1 MTPEQQKLYALM
13 AIAEEQQNA
22 INQAIQNLNVTQDQ
36 IKKVIA
42 EQTQAT
48 VSNAVNV
55 GLKKG
60 SEQMLETNKQM
71 KQLNQ
76 VIQKNINQLS
86 WRFIALCGIGVFS
99 LMMAMVI
106 IFVVMV
112 PSLDEIQERRADLK
126 QLEEHPPLQLKKTS
140 EGKTLVRIMS
150 KSDCLAFGQSK
161 VKDWCEIDPKKHY

>member
-1 MTPEQQKLYALM
+1 MTPEEQKLYALM

-22 INQAIQNLNVTQDQ
+22 INQAIQNLNLTQDQ

-42 EQTQAT
+42 EQTRVT
-48 VSNAVNV
+48 VSNAIGD
-55 GLKKG
+55 GLKQG

-76 VIQKNINQLS
+76 AIQKNINQLS

-99 LMMAMVI
+99 LMMVMVV

-126 QLEEHPPLQLKKTS
+126 QFKEYPLQVRKTS
-140 EGKTLVRIMS
+140 DGTTVVRVMS
-150 KSDCLAFGQSK
+150 KKPCYAFGDSK
-161 VKDWCEIDPKKHY
+161 IYDWCPIDPKKY